1 MHRPLLLDITS
12 LSMHPSDD
20 LFQGKHVPVSRPVC
34 NHYAGSEK
42 RMRKPL
48 VRDLPLPV
56 LIETHAALHE
66 IPSTRPPDEVAY
78 LPLWPM
84 DSGAAH
90 CSATHDS
97 AANSPDLSRH
107 SRVAHAKIKIAAAC
121 HASGRMAS
129 HNGCSDLNDPSA
141 VAVDVIKAAESR
153 PNQRKSTRHDRDCR
167 YDGAVLQRAK
177 RSGQSLPKAAGA
189 LM

>member
-66 IPSTRPPDEVAY
+66 IRSTRPPDEVAY
-78 LPLWPM
+78 QPLWPK
-84 DSGAAH
+84 DSAAAH

-167 YDGAVLQRAK
+167 YDERFCKEQNEAGSLCRK
-177 RSGQSLPKAAGA
+177 RQVP
-189 LM
+189 